1 MPRPKLIIAAI
12 LVAGVAHANPPYA
25 LTPQPVIE
33 SRQTVSAARA
43 AANPTAAAEER
54 PLGRPAQAST
64 SSPSAPAGAAI
75 LSSDTF
81 RSILALAGVVLLAV
95 VAGSVLRSLAKRRG
109 GLALSLGAGGRAPSG
124 VLEVLGRY
132 PVGGGVTLVLLK
144 LDRRVLLLSQS
155 SRALRGG
162 GSAGFTTL
170 CEIAEPDEVASIL
183 AKTRDDEE
191 LAQNKRFTSMLR
203 DQSQAMES
211 AERRAMIEAKPQAK
225 PRPEPTSEETAD
237 ALIERLRGQIPIVDL
252 TSRVS
257 NSTAAERRDWQA
269 QQTSIRQRLAA
280 ARESAS
286 QTQRP
291 RA

>member
-1 MPRPKLIIAAI
+1 MPRQKLIIAVL

-25 LTPQPVIE
+25 LTQPPVIE

-43 AANPTAAAEER
+43 AATPPAAAEER
-54 PLGRPAQAST
+54 PLGRPAQTATASPPSPT
-64 SSPSAPAGAAI
+64 ASSI
-75 LSSDTF
+75 LSSNTLQ
-81 RSILALAGVVLLAV
+81 SILALGGVVLLAV
-95 VAGSVLRSLAKRRG
+95 IAGSVLRSFAKRRG

-170 CEIAEPDEVASIL
+170 CEINEPDEVASIL

-203 DQSQAMES
+203 DQAQAMDT
-211 AERRAMIEAKPQAK
+211 AERRAMIEPKPQAK
-225 PRPEPTSEETAD
+225 PRSEATSEETAD
-237 ALIERLRGQIPIVDL
+237 ALIERLRGQIPVVDL

-280 ARESAS
+280 ARESGGQS
-286 QTQRP
+286 QRP
-291 RA
+291 RP